1 MTFFD
6 KTNKFHLFWPL
17 FLSSFRQRKEATTT
31 FQRSLSGLWLPSM
44 GKTISRKDGK
54 RREMGGKTGDGG
66 DGYVLFCSSHLW
78 MDSIF
83 RWRWEMT
90 GGTLLLCR
98 RLAWKQGSRMLEDGR
113 HTPSA
118 GWATSVA
125 TGWAWRSRETIFRW
139 EDQENIRIF
148 CGQIHQR
155 KLQSHDFS
163 GADGHDEG
171 SSKHPMDS
179 AVDYAAESSAFRE
192 LCFEVGRVQLQA
204 IFISA
209 STCDA

>member
-1 MTFFD
+1 
-6 KTNKFHLFWPL
+6 
-17 FLSSFRQRKEATTT
+17 
-31 FQRSLSGLWLPSM
+31 
-44 GKTISRKDGK
+44 
-54 RREMGGKTGDGG
+54 
-66 DGYVLFCSSHLW
+66 
-78 MDSIF
+78 
-83 RWRWEMT
+83 
-90 GGTLLLCR
+90 
-98 RLAWKQGSRMLEDGR
+98 MLEDGR

-209 STCDA
+209 STCDASLLGDQTWSTRNLFNGFGLLGERWISCRRNVTQMLKG